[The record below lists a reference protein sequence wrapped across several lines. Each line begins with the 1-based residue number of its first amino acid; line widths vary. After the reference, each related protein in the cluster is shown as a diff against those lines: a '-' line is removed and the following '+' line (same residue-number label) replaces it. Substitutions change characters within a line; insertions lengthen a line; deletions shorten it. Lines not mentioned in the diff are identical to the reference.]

1 MPPLRRQHHLR
12 SALEAFLRQRDLEA
26 AYRALTLG
34 GWMAHYFQ
42 SRGPRQEAALKIHVR
57 ATPSPYLL
65 CTPIFPSNHG
75 APDPVPLS
83 TAPRTP

>member
-1 MPPLRRQHHLR
+1 
-12 SALEAFLRQRDLEA
+12 
-26 AYRALTLG
+26 
-34 GWMAHYFQ
+34 MAHYFQ

-57 ATPSPYLL
+57 ATPSPYPL

-75 APDPVPLS
+75 APDPVHLS